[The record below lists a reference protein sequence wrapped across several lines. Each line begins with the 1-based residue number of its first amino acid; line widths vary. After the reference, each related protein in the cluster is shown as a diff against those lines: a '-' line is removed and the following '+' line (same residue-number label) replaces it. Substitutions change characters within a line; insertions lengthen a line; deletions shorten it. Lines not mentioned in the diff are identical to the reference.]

1 MPSKRKEHDSMYV
14 DIDKR
19 FRASLMEMNA
29 FEVKAFIH
37 MIRGASLEDRRT
49 FNGVLRQLL
58 DSYADMNHRD

>member
-1 MPSKRKEHDSMYV
+1 MYV